1 MQKELG
7 RLVLPEVI
15 NSSVGLIFVAFFLR
29 KKPVNLPI
37 ALDLEWRSNVHTV
50 FTDSCDLNAIGAH

>member
-7 RLVLPEVI
+7 MLVLPEVI

-29 KKPVNLPI
+29 EKPVNLPI
-37 ALDLEWRSNVHTV
+37 ALDLEWRSNVHAV
-50 FTDSCDLNAIGAH
+50 FTNSCDLNPIGA